1 MDQLGAGPDDPRRK
15 HFADVKS
22 ALRERL
28 MRRNI
33 EREEYLGTL
42 ATLQALLAQP
52 VPVEAGSGAMQ
63 PLASSYLARLS
74 RHETDAVVTATR
86 DFFRKACEARAG
98 NGQPLDPSIFV
109 RWCYSSDRLC
119 CMDFTLTFAPTGRNP
134 ARRARR
140 TKPQPGVGQRQLL
153 HAQPGGHYCTLPR
166 A

>member
-1 MDQLGAGPDDPRRK
+1 
-15 HFADVKS
+15 
-22 ALRERL
+22 

-109 RWCYSSDRLC
+109 ETLLGALGGPNLSQAWDNVSS
-119 CMDFTLTFAPTGRNP
+119 CMHSLEATTALYHE
-134 ARRARR
+134 RARR
-140 TKPQPGVGQRQLL
+140 PHLPAPSPEGGRLPVRVRTAPHSKGHDRACVGAAHAAVPGEQP
-153 HAQPGGHYCTLPR
+153 
-166 A
+166 